1 MPWHPEPVMD
11 DKESLLKQT
20 EEKLKDAAKAVQDFA
35 DEVAA
40 PEVPPVLIPDPDPP
54 LPKPAASKKDG

>member
-1 MPWHPEPVMD
+1 MD

-20 EEKLKDAAKAVQDFA
+20 EEKIKDAAKAVQDFA

-40 PEVPPVLIPDPDPP
+40 PEVPPVLIPDSNPP
-54 LPKPAASKKDG
+54 LPEPAAGKKDG

>member
-1 MPWHPEPVMD
+1 MMD

-20 EEKLKDAAKAVQDFA
+20 EEKIKDAAKAVQDFA

-40 PEVPPVLIPDPDPP
+40 PEVPPVLIPDSNPP
-54 LPKPAASKKDG
+54 LPDPAAGKKDG